1 MGSRIIATF
10 EIQRGWI
17 LFAHPT
23 ESITPNKKMK
33 RVHEKKCFIRSLYI
47 PSSIIERRARARLL
61 RLDQLVP
68 LMSVPVFI
76 TGKEMLTRV
85 LASQRIDMVI

>member
-10 EIQRGWI
+10 EIQGGWI

-23 ESITPNKKMK
+23 ERITPNKIR

-47 PSSIIERRARARLL
+47 PSSIIERRGLARLL
-61 RLDQLVP
+61 RLDQRVP
-68 LMSVPVFI
+68 LMSVPIFI
-76 TGKEMLTRV
+76 MGKEMLTRV
-85 LASQRIDMVI
+85 LAYQRIDMVI